1 MARTATKVPEA
12 RTDEPR
18 KDGPR
23 KAGSAKAAPR
33 KAGSAT
39 AGRAA
44 SGGRRSKASAPP
56 AKSPG
61 LRAERQAQRREAILA
76 AALDEFSARG
86 FAAARLDD
94 VAKRAGV
101 AKGTIYLYFRDKES
115 LFQELVRSMLS
126 PIVGQV
132 EAAPLIDLPARMV
145 IEMIAEVFVREVF
158 GTRRQDV
165 IRLIITEGQRFPKL
179 AEIYYHEVIERAV
192 PAIRALMTRA
202 AARGELPND
211 ALARFPQ
218 LLVAPAMVALMW
230 NGLFGR
236 FAPIEVREILRAH
249 IDMLFG
255 ERSAP

>member
-1 MARTATKVPEA
+1 MARTATKAPEI

-18 KDGPR
+18 KAGSR
-23 KAGSAKAAPR
+23 KAASAMAER
-33 KAGSAT
+33 T
-39 AGRAA
+39 ASR
-44 SGGRRSKASAPP
+44 GRRGKASAKTP
-56 AKSPG
+56 AKSSG
-61 LRAERQAQRREAILA
+61 LRAKRQAQRREAILA

-132 EAAPLIDLPARMV
+132 EAAPMIDLPVRMV

-158 GTRRQDV
+158 GTRRKDV
-165 IRLIITEGQRFPKL
+165 IRLILTEGQRFPKL
-179 AEIYYHEVIERAV
+179 AEIYYHEVIARAV
-192 PAIRALMTRA
+192 PAVRALMARA
-202 AARGELPND
+202 VARGELRND

-218 LLVAPAMVALMW
+218 LLVAPAMIALMW

-236 FAPIEVREILRAH
+236 FAPIDVREILQAH

-255 ERSAP
+255 ERNAP